1 MKFFK
6 FYNDVDSLKVIDKLV
21 PYYNDEWDGS
31 VGQRVGTGNGPSVMS
46 KVRAPA
52 FLYIILQ
59 YQITEIVVFGTKI
72 RRYFLD
78 EDKKITYLLR

>member
-1 MKFFK
+1 M
-6 FYNDVDSLKVIDKLV
+6 DGLKVMDNV
-21 PYYNDEWDGS
+21 VTYYNDERDGL
-31 VGQRVGTGNGPSVMS
+31 VGQRDGTGNGPSVMS

-52 FLYIILQ
+52 FLYIILGTQ
-59 YQITEIVVFGTKI
+59 YQMTEIVVFGTKI